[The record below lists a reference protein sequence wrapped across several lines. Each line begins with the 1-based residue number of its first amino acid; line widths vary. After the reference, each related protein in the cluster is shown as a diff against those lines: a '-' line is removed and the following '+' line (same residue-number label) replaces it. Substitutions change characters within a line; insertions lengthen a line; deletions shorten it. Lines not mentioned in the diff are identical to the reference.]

1 MVIPKKVL
9 EIKDVLVHR
18 VIRVPLDIISNMSV
32 ALHGDAGKN
41 KEYIV
46 GRYCVC
52 LSTQLSKETFTSNIY
67 NIYNI

>member
-18 VIRVPLDIISNMSV
+18 VIRVPLDIISNMNV

-46 GRYCVC
+46 GKFYAS
-52 LSTQLSKETFTSNIY
+52 LSTQLTTQTYTSSKTIY
-67 NIYNI
+67 NI